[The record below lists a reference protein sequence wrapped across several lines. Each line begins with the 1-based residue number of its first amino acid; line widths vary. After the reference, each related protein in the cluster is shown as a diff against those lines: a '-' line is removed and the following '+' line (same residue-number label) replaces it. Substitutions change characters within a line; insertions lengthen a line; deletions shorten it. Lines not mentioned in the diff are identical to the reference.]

1 MTGKKNPLDDIPKQ
15 QNKMKRK
22 HGSDTSDTPAPAIA
36 TTPTTSTTPH
46 ITTAATPTTTTSATT
61 TTMDTEATFE
71 SLGLDAR
78 LLQGVAKLGFAHP
91 TLVQAKAIPLALEG
105 KDILGMPLASPVL
118 HTLT

>member
-1 MTGKKNPLDDIPKQ
+1 
-15 QNKMKRK
+15 MKRK
-22 HGSDTSDTPAPAIA
+22 HDSDTSA
-36 TTPTTSTTPH
+36 
-46 ITTAATPTTTTSATT
+46 TAATMTPATNAPPLTTTTATTTTTTSATTTT

-105 KDILGMPLASPVL
+105 KDILGTPSTTATPSPLL
-118 HTLT
+118 HILT